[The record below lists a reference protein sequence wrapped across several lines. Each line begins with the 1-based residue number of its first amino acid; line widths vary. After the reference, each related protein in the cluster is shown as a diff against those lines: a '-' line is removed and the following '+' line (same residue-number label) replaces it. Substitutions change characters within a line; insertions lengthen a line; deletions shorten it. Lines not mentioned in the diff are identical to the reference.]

1 MILLVKLLAKA
12 CSNSTYILILPLLN
26 SFNLTESVFPNFQQ
40 RPFHGLVCHL
50 HVRKDWQ
57 TVYYTVNACSVISS
71 IFHALTLV
79 KIITFWIWLLCCI
92 FQQFNYYAVAFP
104 QGNITWWFPRVQRTR
119 FCTVLLLWALSLL
132 HMFFCTCC
140 FFSH

>member
-1 MILLVKLLAKA
+1 MKDENPEISPQSTSFTNIITLWTNWDALQHLVPFVQFEKREKQPWILLVKLLAKA

-79 KIITFWIWLLCCI
+79 KIITFWI
-92 FQQFNYYAVAFP
+92 
-104 QGNITWWFPRVQRTR
+104 
-119 FCTVLLLWALSLL
+119 
-132 HMFFCTCC
+132 
-140 FFSH
+140 